1 MSQGQNFSFNYQPY
15 LFSGWY
21 NFSNLLSRHNG
32 PSRWKKK
39 KKRHLQT
46 SGGRGYRD
54 GHFIRQRTRNWMKS
68 LIFAP
73 ASPCRYEAG
82 MARGCKAVQRTSSN
96 FFGELWNKLRLSHF
110 PHKTLSCQDCP
121 HWQLPV
127 LPARQLH

>member
-1 MSQGQNFSFNYQPY
+1 MDQADG
-15 LFSGWY
+15 
-21 NFSNLLSRHNG
+21 
-32 PSRWKKK
+32 KKK

-96 FFGELWNKLRLSHF
+96 FFGEQIALESFSTQDAELSR
-110 PHKTLSCQDCP
+110 
-121 HWQLPV
+121 
-127 LPARQLH
+127 LPALATSCATSQTTALTVESWCSSPGFFVPW